1 MGAHVPGRTIR
12 AYTRCMWR
20 LARHPR
26 GSIGA
31 VVCSAYFGA
40 GWSLTHVAAVSATS
54 SGHKAAWLLLF
65 ALFALSALASS
76 AVAITTSRRV
86 GRVAV
91 RLAPLPL
98 LVTLAP
104 LAAAEV
110 ISPIQGIGHIDADLI
125 VVLMILI
132 QTLAGIASVKFGRA
146 CIRIGIEILDAR
158 ASRARGTSRCLA
170 VCGEAYDEVHVG
182 RLFNRDEWGRPPP
195 CAALI
200 A

>member
-1 MGAHVPGRTIR
+1 MGAHVPDPTIR

-54 SGHKAAWLLLF
+54 SGHRAAWLLLF
-65 ALFALSALASS
+65 TLFAISALASS

-86 GRVAV
+86 GPVAV

-110 ISPIQGIGHIDADLI
+110 ISPLQGIGHVDADLI
-125 VVLMILI
+125 VVLMILF
-132 QTLAGIASVKFGRA
+132 QTLAGIASLKFGRA
-146 CIRIGIEILDAR
+146 CIRVGIEFLDAR
-158 ASRARGTSRCLA
+158 GSYARSAQRSLT
-170 VCGEAYDEVHVG
+170 VCCEACDEVIVG